1 MSTSEPLFQVIIPFR
16 DRGTDPLRAMNLA
29 RVVDMWEDYGWTP
42 WVVSDGRA
50 GKQQFN
56 RSAAYN
62 RGMEHATEAWDGFIF
77 AESDMLIDDD
87 QIDAAMMLALE
98 KPGLVV
104 PFNEYAALKP
114 EDSELVRKHQSR
126 VTQCTPERLM
136 RGGTS
141 IGAINV
147 VSRKTMDM
155 VGQYDERFEG
165 NWYDDDAMKI
175 AFEICTDMPTRYVP
189 GRAWHLWHLP
199 GHRGEHLTP
208 EDISATEANKRRLG
222 HYRFAA
228 KTKNVARIRQ
238 LTAGGS

>member
-1 MSTSEPLFQVIIPFR
+1 
-16 DRGTDPLRAMNLA
+16 
-29 RVVDMWEDYGWTP
+29 
-42 WVVSDGRA
+42 
-50 GKQQFN
+50 
-56 RSAAYN
+56 
-62 RGMEHATEAWDGFIF
+62 
-77 AESDMLIDDD
+77 MLIDDS
-87 QIDAAMMLALE
+87 QIDAAMALALE
-98 KPGLVV
+98 APGLVV
-104 PFNEYAALKP
+104 PFTEYAALKP
-114 EDSELVRKHQSR
+114 DDSHEVRMHRRR
-126 VTQCTPERLM
+126 VTQCVPERMM

-155 VGQYDERFEG
+155 IGQWDERFEG

-175 AFEICTDMPTRYVP
+175 AFEVCCDMPTRYIS
-189 GRAWHLWHLP
+189 GQAHHLYHLP